1 MKLNKTF
8 WKRVIE
14 VAITLLTAIGG
25 VLGINAMTN

>member
-1 MKLNKTF
+1 MKLTKTF

-25 VLGINAMTN
+25 VLGVNAMV